1 MVNLKYD
8 KWIFT
13 SVIMLYV
20 LLVKTT
26 LDFLGTMPDKIATSW
41 LITGEVTRFSIK
53 QNFIIGVIFANL
65 ILIGLLIIVIIALK
79 RSKREFVYVNIS
91 HALVKIRSEYAPNY
105 VGILIIVLNV
115 TMIMYMQDIMMFN
128 TSGSFFFFNFPFIIF
143 YVAFLFAVVIL
154 FLKKYG
160 IKSKSTNELRH

>member
-26 LDFLGTMPDKIATSW
+26 LDFLSTMPDKIATSW
-41 LITGEVTRFSIK
+41 LITGEVTRFSTK
-53 QNFIIGVIFANL
+53 QNFVIGVIFANL
-65 ILIGLLIIVIIALK
+65 ILIGLLIIVIIVLK

-91 HALVKIRSEYAPNY
+91 HGFVKIRSEYAPNY
-105 VGILIIVLNV
+105 VGVLIIVLNV

-128 TSGSFFFFNFPFIIF
+128 TSGTFFFFNFPFIIL

-154 FLKKYG
+154 FLRKYG
-160 IKSKSTNELRH
+160 VKSNQMMI